1 MENSYSRM
9 QDDTVT
15 MLLCNAVNR
24 NHPISVRAH
33 RIRRL
38 AKLIESRSVDKDF
51 KLACKRIRKEPIDGQ
66 VVLAIETAEINYW
79 LKKQHNMEL

>member
-24 NHPISVRAH
+24 AHPISIRAQ

-79 LKKQHNMEL
+79 LKKQHNRG